1 MALPQVPPRG
11 PTETE
16 LFRENYPNERE
27 KRYLAKLPI
36 RRFVSPEEIAAA
48 IAFLA
53 RENGRFIAGQT
64 PFGAP

>member
-1 MALPQVPPRG
+1 M
-11 PTETE
+11 
-16 LFRENYPNERE
+16 FRENYPNERE

-53 RENGRFIAGQT
+53 SENGRFITGQS
-64 PFGAP
+64 PFGDP